1 MLTLE
6 HLMLLDVKNIDVL
19 YDDFQVIWD
28 VSINVNK
35 AEMVALLGPNGSGK
49 STVLNTI
56 SNLVEHKKGSI
67 TFDNTLISNIPTYKR
82 TELGISHVL
91 ERRRVFPH
99 LTVKQNL
106 LLGAWHPKAKEE
118 LTNSLNKVYKI
129 FPKLETRSDQ
139 LAKTMSGGE
148 QQMLAIARGMMGL
161 PKLLMVDE
169 PFLGLS
175 PMVMKDLIKIFKNIV
190 AEGISILF
198 VEQNVRLAL
207 SMANRGYVLESGR
220 LVIDGKSEDLIDND
234 RVTKVFLGN

>member
-1 MLTLE
+1 
-6 HLMLLDVKNIDVL
+6 MLLDIKNIDVL

-28 VSINVNK
+28 VSINVDK

-49 STVLNTI
+49 STILNTI
-56 SNLVEHKKGSI
+56 SNLVEHTNGTI
-67 TFDNTLISNIPTYKR
+67 NFENNLISNIPTFKR

-106 LLGAWHPKAKEE
+106 LLGAWHPKAKNE
-118 LTNSLNKVYKI
+118 LISSLEKIYKI
-129 FPKLETRSDQ
+129 FPKLETRSEQ

-175 PMVMKDLIKIFKNIV
+175 PMVMKDLIQIFKNIV
-190 AEGISILF
+190 KEGISILF

-207 SMANRGYVLESGR
+207 SMADRGYVLESGR
-220 LVIDGKSEDLIDND
+220 LVIDGKSEDLIDNEK
-234 RVTKVFLGN
+234 VTKVFLGN

>member
-1 MLTLE
+1 
-6 HLMLLDVKNIDVL
+6 MLLDIKNIDVL

-28 VSINVNK
+28 VSINVDK

-49 STVLNTI
+49 STILNTI
-56 SNLVEHKKGSI
+56 SNLVEHKNGTI
-67 TFDNTLISNIPTYKR
+67 NFENNLISNIPTYKR

-106 LLGAWHPKAKEE
+106 LLGAWHPKAKDE
-118 LTNSLNKVYKI
+118 LSNSLEKIYKI
-129 FPKLETRSDQ
+129 FPKLETRSNQ

-190 AEGISILF
+190 KDGISILF

-207 SMANRGYVLESGR
+207 SMADRGYVLESGR
-220 LVIDGKSEDLIDND
+220 LVIHGNSEELIDNEK
-234 RVTKVFLGN
+234 VTKVFLGN

>member
-1 MLTLE
+1 
-6 HLMLLDVKNIDVL
+6 MLLDVKNIDVL

-56 SNLVEHKKGSI
+56 SNLVEPKKGSI
-67 TFDNTLISNIPTYKR
+67 TFNNTLISNIPTYRR

-106 LLGAWHPKAKEE
+106 ILGAWHPIAKEK
-118 LTNSLNKVYKI
+118 LKHTLDKVYTI
-129 FPKLETRSDQ
+129 FPKLKTRSDQ

-148 QQMLAIARGMMGL
+148 QQMLAIARGLMGL

-175 PMVMKDLIKIFKNIV
+175 PMVMKDLIKIFKVIV
-190 AEGISILF
+190 SEGTSILF

-207 SMANRGYVLESGR
+207 SMADRGYVLESGR
-220 LVIDGKSEDLIDND
+220 LVIDGKSEDLIDNEK
-234 RVTKVFLGN
+234 VTKVFLGN

>member
-1 MLTLE
+1 
-6 HLMLLDVKNIDVL
+6 MLLDIKNIDVL

-67 TFDNTLISNIPTYKR
+67 TFDNTLISNIPTYRR

-207 SMANRGYVLESGR
+207 SMADRGYVLESGR
-220 LVIDGKSEDLIDND
+220 LVIDGKSEDLIDNEK
-234 RVTKVFLGN
+234 VTKVFLGN

>member
-1 MLTLE
+1 
-6 HLMLLDVKNIDVL
+6 MLLDVKNIDVL

-67 TFDNTLISNIPTYKR
+67 TFDNTLISNIPTFKR

-207 SMANRGYVLESGR
+207 SMADRGYVLESGR
-220 LVIDGKSEDLIDND
+220 LVIDGKSEDLVDNEK
-234 RVTKVFLGN
+234 VTKVFLGN

>member
-1 MLTLE
+1 
-6 HLMLLDVKNIDVL
+6 MLLDVKNIDVL

-82 TELGISHVL
+82 TKLGISHVL

-207 SMANRGYVLESGR
+207 SMADRGYVLESGR
-220 LVIDGKSEDLIDND
+220 LVIDGKSEDLIDNEK
-234 RVTKVFLGN
+234 VTKVFLGN

>member
-1 MLTLE
+1 
-6 HLMLLDVKNIDVL
+6 MLLDIKNIDVL

-28 VSINVNK
+28 VSINVDK

-49 STVLNTI
+49 STILNTI
-56 SNLVEHKKGSI
+56 SNLVEHKNGTI
-67 TFDNTLISNIPTYKR
+67 NFENNLISNIPTYKR

-106 LLGAWHPKAKEE
+106 LLGAWHPKAKDE
-118 LTNSLNKVYKI
+118 LSNSLEKIYKI
-129 FPKLETRSDQ
+129 FPKLETRSTQ

-148 QQMLAIARGMMGL
+148 QQMLAIGRGMMGL

-190 AEGISILF
+190 KEGISILF

-207 SMANRGYVLESGR
+207 SMADRGYVLESGR
-220 LVIDGKSEDLIDND
+220 LVIHGNSEELIDNEK
-234 RVTKVFLGN
+234 VTKVFLGN

>member
-1 MLTLE
+1 
-6 HLMLLDVKNIDVL
+6 MLLDIKNIDVL

-28 VSINVNK
+28 VSINVKK

-56 SNLVEHKKGSI
+56 SNLVAHKKGSI
-67 TFDNTLISNIPTYKR
+67 TFNNTLISNIPTYRR

-106 LLGAWHPKAKEE
+106 ILGAWHPSAKEK
-118 LTNSLNKVYKI
+118 LSKSLNQVYKI
-129 FPKLETRSDQ
+129 FTKLETRSDQ

-161 PKLLMVDE
+161 QKLLMVDE
-169 PFLGLS
+169 QFLGLS
-175 PMVMKDLIKIFKNIV
+175 PMVMKDLIKIFKIIV
-190 AEGISILF
+190 EQGISILF

-207 SMANRGYVLESGR
+207 SMADRGYVLESGR
-220 LVIDGKSEDLIDND
+220 LVIDGKSEDLIDNEK
-234 RVTKVFLGN
+234 VTKVFLGN

>member
-1 MLTLE
+1 
-6 HLMLLDVKNIDVL
+6 MLLDVKNIDVL

-67 TFDNTLISNIPTYKR
+67 TFDNTLISNIPTYRR

-106 LLGAWHPKAKEE
+106 LLGAWHQKAKEE
-118 LTNSLNKVYKI
+118 LSNSLNKVYKI

-175 PMVMKDLIKIFKNIV
+175 PLVMKDLIKIFKNIV
-190 AEGISILF
+190 KEGISILF

-207 SMANRGYVLESGR
+207 SMADRGYVLESGR
-220 LVIDGKSEDLIDND
+220 LVIDGKSEDLIDNEK
-234 RVTKVFLGN
+234 VTKIFLGN

>member
-1 MLTLE
+1 
-6 HLMLLDVKNIDVL
+6 MLLDVKNIDVL

-67 TFDNTLISNIPTYKR
+67 SFDNTLISNIPTYRR

-118 LTNSLNKVYKI
+118 LSNSLNKVYKI

-148 QQMLAIARGMMGL
+148 QQMLAIARGIMGL

-175 PMVMKDLIKIFKNIV
+175 PMVMKDLIEIFKNIV
-190 AEGISILF
+190 KEGISILF

-207 SMANRGYVLESGR
+207 SMADRGYVLESGR
-220 LVIDGKSEDLIDND
+220 LVVDGKSEDLIDNEK
-234 RVTKVFLGN
+234 VTKVFLGN

>member
-1 MLTLE
+1 
-6 HLMLLDVKNIDVL
+6 MLLDIKNIDVL

-28 VSINVNK
+28 VSINVEK

-49 STVLNTI
+49 STILNTI
-56 SNLVEHKKGSI
+56 SNLVEHRNGTI
-67 TFDNTLISNIPTYKR
+67 NFEDNLISNIPTYKR

-106 LLGAWHPKAKEE
+106 LLGAWHPKAKDE
-118 LTNSLNKVYKI
+118 LSNSLEKIYKI
-129 FPKLETRSDQ
+129 FPKLETRSNQ

-190 AEGISILF
+190 KEGISILF

-207 SMANRGYVLESGR
+207 SMADRGYVLESGR
-220 LVIDGKSEDLIDND
+220 LVVDGKSEDLIDNEK
-234 RVTKVFLGN
+234 VTKVFLGN

>member
-1 MLTLE
+1 
-6 HLMLLDVKNIDVL
+6 MLLDVKNIDVL

-35 AEMVALLGPNGSGK
+35 SEMVALLGPNGSGK

-56 SNLVEHKKGSI
+56 SNLVEPKKGSI
-67 TFDNTLISNIPTYKR
+67 TFNNTLISNIPTYRR

-99 LTVKQNL
+99 LTVKQNFV
-106 LLGAWHPKAKEE
+106 LGAWHPIAKVK
-118 LTNSLNKVYKI
+118 LSNTLDKVYTI
-129 FPKLETRSDQ
+129 FPKLKTRSDQ

-148 QQMLAIARGMMGL
+148 QQMLAIARGLMGL

-175 PMVMKDLIKIFKNIV
+175 PMVMKDLIKIFKIIV
-190 AEGISILF
+190 SQGTSILF

-207 SMANRGYVLESGR
+207 SMADRGYVLESGR
-220 LVIDGKSEDLIDND
+220 LVIDGKSEDLIDNEK
-234 RVTKVFLGN
+234 VTKVFLGN

>member
-1 MLTLE
+1 
-6 HLMLLDVKNIDVL
+6 MLLDIKNIDVL

-28 VSINVNK
+28 VSINVDK

-49 STVLNTI
+49 STILNTI
-56 SNLVEHKKGSI
+56 SNLVEHKNGTI
-67 TFDNTLISNIPTYKR
+67 NFENNLISNIPTYKR

-106 LLGAWHPKAKEE
+106 LLGAWHPKAKDE
-118 LTNSLNKVYKI
+118 LSNSLEKIYKI
-129 FPKLETRSDQ
+129 FPKLETRSNQ

-190 AEGISILF
+190 KEGISILF

-207 SMANRGYVLESGR
+207 SMADRGYVLESGR
-220 LVIDGKSEDLIDND
+220 LVIHGNSEDLIDNEK
-234 RVTKVFLGN
+234 VTKVFLGN

>member
-1 MLTLE
+1 
-6 HLMLLDVKNIDVL
+6 MLLDVKNIDVL

-67 TFDNTLISNIPTYKR
+67 TFDNTLISNIPTYRR
-82 TELGISHVL
+82 TKLGISHVL

-118 LTNSLNKVYKI
+118 LSNSLNKVYKI

-207 SMANRGYVLESGR
+207 SMADRGYVLESGR
-220 LVIDGKSEDLIDND
+220 LVINGKSEDLIDNEK
-234 RVTKVFLGN
+234 VTKVFLGN

>member
-1 MLTLE
+1 
-6 HLMLLDVKNIDVL
+6 MLLDIKNIDVL

-28 VSINVNK
+28 VSINVDK

-49 STVLNTI
+49 STILNTI
-56 SNLVEHKKGSI
+56 SNLVEHTNGTIS
-67 TFDNTLISNIPTYKR
+67 FENNLISNIPTFKR

-106 LLGAWHPKAKEE
+106 LLGAWHPKAKDK
-118 LTNSLNKVYKI
+118 LTSSLEKIYKI
-129 FPKLETRSDQ
+129 FPKLETRSEQ

-175 PMVMKDLIKIFKNIV
+175 PMVMKDLIQIFKNIV
-190 AEGISILF
+190 KEGISILF

-207 SMANRGYVLESGR
+207 SMADRGYVLESGR
-220 LVIDGKSEDLIDND
+220 LVIDGKSEDLVDNEK
-234 RVTKVFLGN
+234 VTKVFLGN